1 MNHVS
6 VAARRVLLIVCFAL
20 VALPGAAAQEEKLR
34 EQDVLDP
41 ESDAWVTRP
50 AEEAAPGTIDEGR
63 ELLARGKSYR
73 AHKVMKKWLKKNPD
87 DDRHIEGVF
96 LLAEAYFDRGWFHQA
111 YENYLTVIENSSADL
126 FNKSLRRSMDCAR
139 AFLSGQK
146 RIVWGFLKLPA
157 EPDGV
162 KILDAVW
169 ERVPGTRMGEDALKL
184 KSDYQFERG
193 ELALAQQNYAFL
205 AQQYPRGRFTQAA
218 ILRSAEAAAGDF
230 PGVKFDE
237 KPLLDAQERYQQF
250 EAQYPAAATH
260 EGIDQRLAGIREQRA
275 EADLS
280 IARWYRKTKQN
291 GAAEFYLRAILKDWP
306 ETLAAADARRELR
319 SMGIDIEPP
328 VRAEVPDVSTDPEA
342 VESGDRPE

>member
-1 MNHVS
+1 M
-6 VAARRVLLIVCFAL
+6 
-20 VALPGAAAQEEKLR
+20 AQDEKLR

-41 ESDAWVTRP
+41 ETNTWVTRQ
-50 AEEAAPGTIDEGR
+50 AEVAARGTIDEGR
-63 ELLARGKSYR
+63 ELLARDKSYR
-73 AHKVMKKWLKKNPD
+73 AHKVLKKWVKKHPD

-96 LLAEAYFDRGWFHQA
+96 LLGEAYFDRGWYYQA
-111 YENYLTVIENSSADL
+111 YENYLTVIENSSGDL
-126 FNKSLRRSMDCAR
+126 FNKALRRSMDCAR
-139 AFLSGQK
+139 AFLSGEK
-146 RIVWGFLKLPA
+146 RIVWGFLRFPA

-162 KILDAVW
+162 KILDQVW

-218 ILRSAEAAAGDF
+218 LLRSAEAAAGDF

-237 KPLLDAQERYQQF
+237 KPLLDAQERYRQF

-260 EGIDQRLAGIREQRA
+260 EGIDQRLAGIREERA
-275 EADLS
+275 EKDLYV
-280 IARWYRKTKQN
+280 AKWYRKTKQN
-291 GAAEFYLRAILKDWP
+291 GAAVFYVRAILKDWP
-306 ETLAAADARRELR
+306 DTLAAAAARRELR

-328 VRAEVPDVSTDPEA
+328 VRTPPPNDTDVSTDSETTETT
-342 VESGDRPE
+342 ESGDRPE